1 MLETLIPILAL
12 AIYATLFIW
21 SVIYIGSCGLAGLKN
36 AATIFKFSH
45 FTIRGFSA
53 RRLAYL
59 LSFISTLLV
68 PLHWRADWQGDG
80 YRTSIHSDY
89 IGLVFSLSPYRRMQI
104 SAFCTWRVCFRDT
117 FFTLQSMTVT
127 RPIVHAGFLC

>member
-80 YRTSIHSDY
+80 YLAGIALLFTLITLALCFLSPRTVECRFLPFALGVFVFAIHS
-89 IGLVFSLSPYRRMQI
+89 SLCR
-104 SAFCTWRVCFRDT
+104 A
-117 FFTLQSMTVT
+117 
-127 RPIVHAGFLC
+127 